1 MRIASRWFS
10 IKSIATWLVFLLALI
25 SIGLI
30 DLAVLG
36 AGFNLLSWSNW
47 DTSLLSVVLVL
58 GIVGLILSYI
68 VQQFLRHS
76 NKTGT

>member
-1 MRIASRWFS
+1 M
-10 IKSIATWLVFLLALI
+10 ALI

-36 AGFNLLSWSNW
+36 AGFNLLGWSNW
-47 DTSLLSVVLVL
+47 DTSLLSAMLVL
-58 GIVGLILSYI
+58 GIVGLILSFI
-68 VQQFLRHS
+68 VHQFLRHS